1 MATLIELACSG
12 IAGVMFPMQP
22 GYQWDQGTIIT
33 AVSIE
38 AFQPLDEFRAK
49 VAEFRRRVKETPR
62 APDCDEILVPGE
74 PEWRS
79 KAQRERDG
87 IPLPE
92 KTWQRIGEA
101 AQSVGLAW
109 D

>member
-1 MATLIELACSG
+1 MVG
-12 IAGVMFPMQP
+12 GGV
-22 GYQWDQGTIIT
+22 
-33 AVSIE
+33 A
-38 AFQPLDEFRAK
+38 AFRSLDGCRAK

-62 APDCDEILVPGE
+62 APDCDEILMPGE

-92 KTWQRIGEA
+92 KTWTRISEA
-101 AQSVGLAW
+101 AKSVGA
-109 D
+109 DSDR